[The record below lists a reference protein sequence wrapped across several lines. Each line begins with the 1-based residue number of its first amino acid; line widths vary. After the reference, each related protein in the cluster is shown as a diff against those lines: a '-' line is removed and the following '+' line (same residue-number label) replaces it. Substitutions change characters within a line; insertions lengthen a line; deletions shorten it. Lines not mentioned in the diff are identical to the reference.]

1 MEPWSYPTDVPI
13 LSSILF
19 VFGSGAR
26 GSVVAAVDLMRLL
39 DTLGAWRTWAAT
51 ACVRFEDMAS
61 RIDAVTTVAE
71 ITESDFQQAAKE
83 PNRKII
89 DSNKVDI
96 GDDEYI
102 SSVTDGTPTFERKT
116 LHRDAQREFLAW
128 YNKGGQEAMLSAGMS
143 CLNEYDRRVRET
155 TNQAQQLNLQLQ
167 SYRIWQAIVSANRV
181 ANLALRE
188 ALETTG
194 RYSHSQTEEIENL
207 ATHYNQMVAS
217 VNAYADAVDSYV
229 QTTSR
234 IFSRQKPSP
243 SRPQFNF
250 DFTRPQ
256 PITCTGRAPDLSNL
270 SNGEIDTTNDLV
282 KVTHCQ

>member
-1 MEPWSYPTDVPI
+1 MKPI
-13 LSSILF
+13 LILTALL
-19 VFGSGAR
+19 GCTPLLAQTNNPASPESGNE
-26 GSVVAAVDLMRLL
+26 
-39 DTLGAWRTWAAT
+39 AT
-51 ACVRFEDMAS
+51 ACIRFEDMAS
-61 RIDAVTTVAE
+61 RVDAVTTVAE

-83 PNRKII
+83 PNRKVV
-89 DSNKVDI
+89 DSNRIDV

-102 SSVTDGTPTFERKT
+102 SSVTDGAPTFERKT
-116 LHRDAQREFLAW
+116 LHRDAQREFLTW

-143 CLNEYDRRVRET
+143 CLNEYDRKVRET
-155 TNQAQQLNLQLQ
+155 TDQAQQLDLQLQ
-167 SYRIWQAIVSANRV
+167 SYRIWQAVVSADRV

-194 RYSHSQTEEIENL
+194 RYSNSQTEEIENL
-207 ATHYNQMVAS
+207 ATHYNQMITS

-229 QTTSR
+229 QITSR
-234 IFSRQKPSP
+234 IFNRQKPSP

-250 DFTRPQ
+250 DFVRPQ

-270 SNGEIDTTNDLV
+270 DNGAINTTNDQV